1 MTFLRFSRPA
11 RLTSL
16 TLNFIGLIVLLT
28 SCSKPETAA
37 TAPADGKPALQKVI
51 LQSDWYA
58 QAEHGGYY
66 QALAK
71 GYYAEAGLEVTIEP
85 GGPGSFGVQKVASGA
100 SHFSMGRS
108 DDVMLAVQ
116 EGLPIIIV
124 TALMQHDPQSL
135 LLHDENPVKTF
146 ADLDGKNVMATPGAA
161 WIQLI
166 EKKHGI
172 KLNIIPLNYGLAQFM
187 ADKNFIQQCFVTNEP
202 YYVTEAGHK
211 PRAMLIAG
219 SGYDPYRVIF
229 SSTRFVR
236 ENPGAVRAFAAA
248 SARGWDDFLNGD
260 ASPGKALIAARN
272 EKMTDAFMDY
282 SIAAMKKFQLV
293 SGDPAKA
300 ERTGLLDRARLE
312 QTAALLHSIGMIHE
326 PMPVEKFATLD
337 FNPPAPTT
345 PTP

>member
-1 MTFLRFSRPA
+1 MISLNFRRPA
-11 RLTSL
+11 CLRAL
-16 TLNFIGLIVLLT
+16 TLGLLGLVALLT
-28 SCSKPETAA
+28 ACSKPEAPA
-37 TAPADGKPALQKVI
+37 TTTADGKPALKKVT
-51 LQSDWYA
+51 LQTDWYA

-66 QALAK
+66 QALAN
-71 GYYAEAGLEVTIEP
+71 GYYAEAGLDVTIEP

-100 SHFSMGRS
+100 SQFSMGRS

-116 EGLPIIIV
+116 EGLPLLIV
-124 TALMQHDPQSL
+124 TALMQHDPQAL
-135 LLHDENPVKTF
+135 LLHDETPVKTF

-187 ADKNFIQQCFVTNEP
+187 ADKGFIQQCFVTNEP

-211 PRAMLIAG
+211 PRTLLIAG

-229 SSTRFVR
+229 SSARFIR
-236 ENPGAVRAFAAA
+236 ENPETVRAFAAA
-248 SARGWDDFLNGD
+248 SARGWDDFLSGD

-293 SGDPAKA
+293 SGDPALG
-300 ERTGLLDRARLE
+300 ERTGLLDRTRLQ
-312 QTAALLHSIGMIHE
+312 QTSDLLHSIGLIRD
-326 PMPVEKFATLD
+326 PMPVDKFATLD
-337 FNPPAPTT
+337 FNPPAPAA
-345 PTP
+345 P